1 MKNDGELGMRTSG
14 RVPSGRRVLELADL
28 LGTERQDWTLSDLM
42 TVLRR
47 RRRYLLGCV
56 GGALLLATAYSLVAT
71 PRFQATGEIEVQ
83 KESPAAFGLENTV
96 TGDAASAGTDSLDYS
111 MTLETEAKI
120 LQSNTLALQVI
131 KDLKLESTHD
141 YFPVRSPGFQI
152 PGWVCVWRKPV
163 EPLRVNLADAP
174 NRRYVALKVF
184 DRHLKVLPETGTRL
198 IEVSYSDPDPELA
211 AAVVNKLIQS
221 LTDYTYQA
229 RFHATAQ
236 ASSWLADQLADLRQ
250 QTKVLQD
257 KANRLQRDTGIYG
270 EDASHDVVLQ
280 RLDALNGTLAAAES
294 NRLLKEAIY
303 RISQSGDPELI
314 SGLAGNST
322 VGGTPALNNSLALIQ
337 TLRGQE
343 AAVRAEIAESD
354 ARYGAAHPRV
364 AELQSELDGIER
376 SIHEEVARIGE
387 RSRTD
392 FEIAQAAESSARDSF
407 EKQKELA
414 NNVSGKAVAYQL
426 ARQDADGSRGVY
438 QGLLAKL
445 REAGVLEGLRST
457 NLTVVNPGRV
467 PPTHRP
473 KSPNVPLC
481 YAAALI
487 GGLFLG
493 CAGAVASELSD
504 HTVRSLDGLERMTG
518 LQLLGVLPQLRP
530 AAGWRPMLAFR
541 GEAGATKDD
550 PLFLPREGSDAPF
563 LESLR
568 SLRTS
573 LLLLRSGRRSQVV
586 LVTSSV
592 AGEGKS
598 KVAVNLAGV
607 LAQLG
612 ARVLLVDADL
622 RRPSVH
628 EELKMSSGGERSRG
642 LGEAL
647 IGEGAPAIMGYEAL
661 NNLSVLCGSATAP
674 MPAELL
680 ASQRMA
686 DLLRGWR
693 DDYDF
698 VVLDSPPVLP
708 ATDALVLA
716 QMSDITLLIA
726 RHGFT
731 PKQAIHRSFAIL
743 NDQIPET
750 CLVRVVLNSVHPESY
765 DFHEYY
771 GYKWGDS
778 AQSSGRRLQ

>member
-1 MKNDGELGMRTSG
+1 MRGDGQLAMGANGVS
-14 RVPSGRRVLELADL
+14 PGRRLLEISDL
-28 LGTERQDWTLSDLM
+28 LGTSRQDWTLADLV

-47 RRRYLLGCV
+47 RRRYLSVSIAGMV
-56 GGALLLATAYSLVAT
+56 LLATAYCLIAT

-120 LQSNTLALQVI
+120 LQSGTLAMQVI
-131 KDLKLESTHD
+131 KDLNLENTHD
-141 YFPVRSPGFQI
+141 YFPLLPSGFQI
-152 PGWVCVWRKPV
+152 PEWVFFWRKPI
-163 EPLRVNLADAP
+163 EPLSVHLEDAP
-174 NRRYVALKVF
+174 NRRYIALKVF
-184 DRHLKVLPETGTRL
+184 DRHLKVTPETGTRL

-211 AAVVNKLIQS
+211 AAVVNRLIQA

-229 RFHATAQ
+229 RFHSTAQ
-236 ASSWLADQLADLRQ
+236 ASTWLADQLADLRR
-250 QTKVLQD
+250 QTTLLQD

-270 EDASHDVVLQ
+270 QDDSHDIVLE
-280 RLDALNGTLAAAES
+280 RLDALNGALAAAES

-322 VGGTPALNNSLALIQ
+322 LGGTPAMNNSLALIQ

-354 ARYGAAHPRV
+354 ARYGSAHPRV

-376 SIHEEVARIGE
+376 SIHEEVVRIGE
-387 RSRTD
+387 RSRSD
-392 FEIAQAAESSARDSF
+392 FEIAQAAENSARESF
-407 EKQKELA
+407 EKQKGLA
-414 NNVSGKAVAYQL
+414 NAVSGKAVAYQL
-426 ARQDADGSRGVY
+426 ARQEADGSRSVY

-445 REAGVLEGLRST
+445 KEAGVLEGLRST

-473 KSPNVPLC
+473 KSPSLPLV

-487 GGLFLG
+487 GGLFFG
-493 CAGAVASELSD
+493 CAGAVGAELSD

-518 LQLLGVLPQLRP
+518 LQLLGVLPQLER
-530 AAGWRPMLAFR
+530 RLAIRSAR
-541 GEAGATKDD
+541 GARREE
-550 PLFLPREGSDAPF
+550 PLFLMREDADALNLHAPF

-586 LVTSSV
+586 LITSSV

-622 RRPSVH
+622 RCPTVH
-628 EELKMSSGGERSRG
+628 AELKLDGSAG
-642 LGEAL
+642 LGAAL
-647 IGEGAPAIMGYEAL
+647 VGDGHPAIRKYDAL
-661 NNLSVLCGSATAP
+661 KNLSLLCGDEITS

-680 ASQRMA
+680 ASQRMVE
-686 DLLRGWR
+686 LLREWR
-693 DDYDF
+693 HEYDY

-716 QMSDITLLIA
+716 QMSDVTLLLA

-731 PKQAIHRSFAIL
+731 PRQAIHRSFAML
-743 NDQIPET
+743 SEQVPEA
-750 CLVRVVLNSVHPESY
+750 CLVRVVLNGVHADSY

-771 GYKWGDS
+771 GYRWGD
-778 AQSSGRRLQ
+778 AARAPARRVQ